1 MIKYIKIVKYM
12 AGDSINKQIQDII
25 DNGMMDK
32 DTRLFFDRGNCL
44 TMGILNHYL
53 RILTSEAIMILTMW
67 YLYQKTTSLRD
78 LLKMGKVLTIKNGKN
93 AWQLIQDVIVYS
105 Q

>member
-32 DTRLFFDRGNCL
+32 DTRLFFDRRNCL
-44 TMGILNHYL
+44 TMGDVKPLLEYFDIRSDNGINNVVL
-53 RILTSEAIMILTMW
+53 AP
-67 YLYQKTTSLRD
+67 RD
-78 LLKMGKVLTIKNGKN
+78 HFIKRFVENGENFKDKR
-93 AWQLIQDVIVYS
+93 W
-105 Q
+105 

>member
-32 DTRLFFDRGNCL
+32 GTRLFFDRDNCI
-44 TMGILNHYL
+44 TMGNI
-53 RILTSEAIMILTMW
+53 RP
-67 YLYQKTTSLRD
+67 
-78 LLKMGKVLTIKNGKN
+78 LLAYFDIRSDDNINNVVFVPKDNFLKRFVEKGEKF
-93 AWQLIQDVIVYS
+93 
-105 Q
+105 

>member
-44 TMGILNHYL
+44 TMGDI
-53 RILTSEAIMILTMW
+53 
-67 YLYQKTTSLRD
+67 KP
-78 LLKMGKVLTIKNGKN
+78 LLAYFDIRCSKDIDNVIFTPNDYFIYKFVENGESFNNKNGKN
-93 AWQLIQDVIVYS
+93 V
-105 Q
+105 